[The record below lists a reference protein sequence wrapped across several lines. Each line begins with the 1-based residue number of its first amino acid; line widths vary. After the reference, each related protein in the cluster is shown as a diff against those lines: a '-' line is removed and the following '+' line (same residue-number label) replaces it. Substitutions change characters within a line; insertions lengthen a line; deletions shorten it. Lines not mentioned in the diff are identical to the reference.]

1 MHKRNLYNVL
11 IKPIYSEKSMT
22 VVDKYAFKVVKE
34 ADKGSIK
41 KAVEKL
47 LGAQV
52 KSVNVMNV
60 PGKTKFSKGR
70 KGFRIGYKK
79 AIVTLKEGQKIESIE
94 RV

>member
-1 MHKRNLYNVL
+1 MHKRNLYNIL
-11 IKPIYSEKSMT
+11 IKPIYSEKSMNAP
-22 VVDKYAFKVVKE
+22 DKYAFKVVKE
-34 ADKGSIK
+34 ADKTSIK

-52 KSVNVMNV
+52 KAVNVLNM
-60 PGKTKFSKGR
+60 PGKTKFSKGK
-70 KGFRIGYKK
+70 KGFRVGYKK